1 MFRLLIILFA
11 ALAADARSLFVAP
24 QGNDRYDG
32 SQQKP
37 LRTIT
42 AAAKLTRP
50 GDTVYVRGGV
60 YQQAVDIH
68 SIGTARARIDFRPY
82 ANEQVILDGAKIRR
96 NTPIVDLS
104 RCAYVDFRGFEIRNA
119 RYIAVNIRNAKH
131 VRVIDNF
138 IHDAVR
144 NGIYAGGAVIG
155 ANRDITISGN
165 RVHRTVRE
173 NKKPSRDGGWAGA
186 IVVSKTEI
194 AAITSNRVWENHG
207 EGIIAGRSNHVAVR
221 DNEVF
226 DNFSVE
232 IYLDN
237 ARHVTVERNTI
248 YSTGNRRYFRNGKP
262 SAAIMIANEI
272 NRNMNLSSHNTI
284 ANNLIVGTRWGFY
297 YGGFEAGG
305 GLRNTVVAGNRFYGI
320 VDSVVHIDDDRHAES
335 VIKRNLIVDTDPGD
349 AQSGP
354 GITFRNNKW
363 VKGKDGREAGMRELS
378 ERRRP
383 AG

>member
-1 MFRLLIILFA
+1 MTRVLLILFIA
-11 ALAADARSLFVAP
+11 FSADARDLFVSLN
-24 QGNDRYDG
+24 GNDRHEG
-32 SQQKP
+32 SLQKP

-42 AAAKLTRP
+42 AAAKRAGP
-50 GDTVYVRGGV
+50 GDVVHVRGGV
-60 YQQAVDIH
+60 YREAVEINAR
-68 SIGTARARIDFRPY
+68 GTAKQRIDFRPY
-82 ANEQVILDGAKIRR
+82 ASERVILDGAKLRR
-96 NTPIVDLS
+96 NTPIVNLS
-104 RCAYVDFRGFEIRNA
+104 RCAYVDWRGFEVRNG
-119 RYIAVNIRNAKH
+119 RYIGVNIRNAKH
-131 VRVIDNF
+131 VRVLDNF
-138 IHDAVR
+138 IHDTVR
-144 NGIYAGGAVIG
+144 NGIYAGGDVIG
-155 ANRDITISGN
+155 ANRDITVSGN
-165 RVHRTVRE
+165 RVHRTVLE
-173 NKKPSRDGGWAGA
+173 NRKPSRDGGWAGA

-194 AAITSNRVWENHG
+194 AAITANRVWENHG

-232 IYLDN
+232 VYLDN

-248 YSTGNRRYFRNGKP
+248 YSTGNRRHFRNGKP

-349 AQSGP
+349 AQSGR

-363 VKGKDGREAGMRELS
+363 VKGKDGRAAGMREI
-378 ERRRP
+378 RR
-383 AG
+383 